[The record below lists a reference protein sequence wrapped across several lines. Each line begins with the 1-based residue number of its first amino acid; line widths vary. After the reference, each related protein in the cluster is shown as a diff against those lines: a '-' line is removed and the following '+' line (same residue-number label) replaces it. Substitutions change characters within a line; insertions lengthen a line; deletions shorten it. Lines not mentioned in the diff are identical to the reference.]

1 MNKCLMTIL
10 ALGVSSSVLA
20 AEPSANTERGVK
32 PRMDMKQH
40 FQRLDQDGNGTI
52 SREEAKTHPRMEK
65 AFETA
70 DANRDGQLTDAEYGD
85 HVKARME
92 QHREKAKTEM
102 KARMDKADAN
112 RDGMLSQEEAKAS
125 PRLAKHF
132 DAIDADKNG
141 QVNTQEITD
150 YMKTHRLQK
159 GGKRC

>member
-1 MNKCLMTIL
+1 MSKFLTMLL
-10 ALGVSSSVLA
+10 ALGLSGTVVG
-20 AEPSANTERGVK
+20 AEPSPEPKTSFK

-85 HVKARME
+85 HLKARME

-102 KARMDKADAN
+102 KARMDKADGN

-132 DAIDADKNG
+132 SAIDADKNG
-141 QVNTQEITD
+141 QVNTQEISD
-150 YMKTHRLQK
+150 YMKTHRLHK